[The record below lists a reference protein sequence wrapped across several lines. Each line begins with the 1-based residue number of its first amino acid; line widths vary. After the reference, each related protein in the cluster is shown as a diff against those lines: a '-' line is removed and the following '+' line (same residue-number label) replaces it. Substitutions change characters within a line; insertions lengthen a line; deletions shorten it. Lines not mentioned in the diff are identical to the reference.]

1 MTLLVDELRER
12 VELELEVI
20 PERTL
25 DSVAVG
31 EAELVVFE

>member
-1 MTLLVDELRER
+1 MTLLVDELRGR

-25 DSVAVG
+25 DSVVVG